1 MFCVRLLSFG
11 FIALLTNFGS
21 FLHPAR
27 AIILLNSRL
36 APARPPER
44 NKFMEQEKSKVN
56 EYHADYRGAGKTV
69 VKAATITSSTP
80 ARSGLMRRHAEK
92 VQENSAQTRVRSPK
106 PRQNAHAK
114 PSDRGTI
121 KISQKTRHQISI
133 YRFLF
138 AGATMILAIV
148 GVIILLSA
156 VNRTSSVISDSSTY
170 AKYNNYIAPVVMHD
184 PTPFASPQEADSDM
198 VVSSCIWRNLL
209 QNGAEGYKE
218 FDEQGLTL
226 MPVGDVQRAAAD
238 LFGSADVIN
247 CSGDIFGA
255 FYSHTAGDDN
265 FHISSISNAGTFL
278 PHIEEILEKK
288 DELILTVSYLSR
300 EDKFLSSG
308 EEKTPEPT
316 PVKQMVYKLKLGAD
330 TDKYYISSIEPV
342 KPQS

>member
-11 FIALLTNFGS
+11 FIALLTNFGY

-36 APARPPER
+36 APAQPSER
-44 NKFMEQEKSKVN
+44 NRFMEQEKSKVN

-69 VKAATITSSTP
+69 IKAATITSSTP
-80 ARSGLMRRHAEK
+80 ARSELMRRHAEK

-121 KISQKTRHQISI
+121 KISQKTRHQVSI

-184 PTPFASPQEADSDM
+184 PTPFASPQDADSDM

-226 MPVGDVQRAAAD
+226 MPVEDVQRAAAD

-255 FYSHTAGDDN
+255 FYSHTAGEDN

-300 EDKFLSSG
+300 EDKFLSHG

-330 TDKYYISSIEPV
+330 TDKYYIASIEPA
-342 KPQS
+342 KTQS